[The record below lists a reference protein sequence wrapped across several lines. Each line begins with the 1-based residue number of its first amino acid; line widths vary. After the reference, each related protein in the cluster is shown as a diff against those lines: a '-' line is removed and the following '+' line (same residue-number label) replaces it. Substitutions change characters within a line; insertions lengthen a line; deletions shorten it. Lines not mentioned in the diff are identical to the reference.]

1 MSGGKIQL
9 SDQAKKILALLHK
22 DKTERSIGWLARKTN
37 MLYPSVHRLIDSLEY
52 KHKLIQT
59 SKTYN
64 YKKQRLIKL
73 TDKGMKIAEELE

>member
-1 MSGGKIQL
+1 
-9 SDQAKKILALLHK
+9 
-22 DKTERSIGWLARKTN
+22 LARKTN